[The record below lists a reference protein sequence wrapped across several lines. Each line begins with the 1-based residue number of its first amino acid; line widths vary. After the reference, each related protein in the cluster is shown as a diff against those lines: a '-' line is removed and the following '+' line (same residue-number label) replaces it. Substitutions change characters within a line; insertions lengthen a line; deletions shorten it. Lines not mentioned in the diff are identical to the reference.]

1 MAKHNLALDIPET
14 ANPYVLRIV
23 DVSTYA
29 AGLSVDCGRLDITMP
44 GFSSPVYLENVVP
57 GSANNL
63 SATELGL
70 VQLGDTA
77 PVALQDGVYTI
88 KYSVSPNEYVNVEY
102 FHLRNT
108 NQVNKYLE
116 ILCKIRL
123 QPCEPDAE
131 MEANLH
137 KLRLIKLYID
147 AAKAQVES
155 CHAIKQGMEM
165 YEYANKLLRN
175 FYDTCCSHCH

>member
-14 ANPYVLRIV
+14 ANPYVLRVV

-29 AGLSVDCGRLDITMP
+29 AGLSVDCGRFDITMP
-44 GFSSPVYLENVVP
+44 GFAAPVFIENVEP
-57 GSANNL
+57 GSSKNL
-63 SATELGL
+63 SAEDLGL
-70 VQLGDTA
+70 VQLGDTS

-88 KYSVSPNEYVNVEY
+88 KYSVSPNDLAYVEY
-102 FHLRNT
+102 YHLRNT
-108 NQVNKYLE
+108 NQVNQYLS
-116 ILCKIRL
+116 ILCKLRL
-123 QPCEPDAE
+123 EPCEPSAE
-131 MEANLH
+131 LEANLH

-165 YEYANKLLRN
+165 YEYASKLLTK